1 MDRGGQG
8 KMSNKLRGTLGVFTL
23 LTLLATSAQA
33 ASVSVTIEGKIDHP
47 SNPLGSDRLAFF
59 GVQFNDLFAI
69 NFTYDDQLAP
79 GNTNGPVQNYSA
91 TLGATIYNFTNPSQI
106 PANGPNHRLTNN
118 TYSGASGAEAFQ
130 GFSNLQANFALQGL
144 NSTTVASLAGFQ
156 ASDTPLTL
164 ADALFS
170 GSNSTLFFGGSNGTA
185 SSSISGFIT
194 SLSLQAT
201 PPLSAVPIPAALWL
215 FITGLVAVF
224 GLKRRT

>member
-79 GNTNGPVQNYSA
+79 GNTNTPVENYST
-91 TLGATIYNFTNPSQI
+91 TLGAKIYNFTNPTQI
-106 PANGPNHRLTNN
+106 PANGPQHRLANN
-118 TYSGASGAEAFQ
+118 LYRSQSGVDDFPD
-130 GFSNLQANFALQGL
+130 FATAQSSFELQGL
-144 NSTTVASLAGFQ
+144 NSTTVSSLAGFQ

-164 ADALFS
+164 TEALFN
-170 GSNSTLFFGGSNGTA
+170 GTASTLYFAGSNGTS

-194 SLSLQAT
+194 SLSLKAT

-224 GLKRRT
+224 GLKPRT